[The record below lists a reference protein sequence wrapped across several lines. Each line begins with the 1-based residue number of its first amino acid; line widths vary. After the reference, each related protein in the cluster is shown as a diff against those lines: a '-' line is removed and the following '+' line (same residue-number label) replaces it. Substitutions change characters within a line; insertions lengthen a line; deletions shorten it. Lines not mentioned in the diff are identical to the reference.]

1 MEESTPEY
9 EKLKS
14 YIFELE
20 THLAEA
26 QKQAYR
32 LVKRHRGISVG
43 RLKNGPSLLLN
54 FFMLKYLATLQ
65 FLFHCEIVLKNP

>member
-20 THLAEA
+20 IHLAEA
-26 QKQAYR
+26 QKQSYR
-32 LVKRHRGISVG
+32 LVKRHRGIPVG
-43 RLKNGPSLLLN
+43 PLKTGPSLLL
-54 FFMLKYLATLQ
+54 
-65 FLFHCEIVLKNP
+65 

>member
-1 MEESTPEY
+1 MSDVVLGKEKPVEESTPEY

-20 THLAEA
+20 IHLAEA

-43 RLKNGPSLLLN
+43 PLKTGPSLLL
-54 FFMLKYLATLQ
+54 
-65 FLFHCEIVLKNP
+65 